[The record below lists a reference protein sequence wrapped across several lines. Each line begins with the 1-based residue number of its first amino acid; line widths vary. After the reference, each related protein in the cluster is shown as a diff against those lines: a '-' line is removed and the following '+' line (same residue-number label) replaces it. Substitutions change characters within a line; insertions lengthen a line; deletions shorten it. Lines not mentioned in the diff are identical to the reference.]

1 MGVSYKEDVADTR
14 LSPSEIFY
22 KEATKLGAKIFVHD
36 QMVKYWSQLGIKVM
50 QKIPKINTF
59 DAVIFAVRHDAY
71 SKINFDKW
79 IENTKSILIFDAN
92 KVLKNNQIKAIQKK
106 SIYMSIGRG

>member
-1 MGVSYKEDVADTR
+1 MPLVTLAKIKKYFKNKIKGKKLLLMGVSYKEDVADTR

-50 QKIPKINTF
+50 QKIPKI
-59 DAVIFAVRHDAY
+59 
-71 SKINFDKW
+71 
-79 IENTKSILIFDAN
+79 
-92 KVLKNNQIKAIQKK
+92 IKK
-106 SIYMSIGRG
+106 